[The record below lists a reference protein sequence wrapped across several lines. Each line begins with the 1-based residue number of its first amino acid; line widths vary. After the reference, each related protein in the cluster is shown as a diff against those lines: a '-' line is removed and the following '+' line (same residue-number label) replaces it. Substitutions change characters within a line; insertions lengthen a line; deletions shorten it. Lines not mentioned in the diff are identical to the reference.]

1 MHTVVG
7 MQARKGSVR
16 RTQQERSEAT
26 TAGLLTEARRLFA
39 TQGYADTSIEQIA
52 SAANVT
58 KGALYHHFPS
68 KRDIFHGVCEQEQ
81 ARLAELQ
88 EAAFD
93 SAKDPW
99 EGFKRGCEA
108 YLEAATDPGLQR
120 IMLLDAPGVL
130 GRDGMRELEAETY
143 AMAAE
148 GLRLAMQ
155 AKRIARRPPE
165 PLLDLLF
172 GAVAAAASTI
182 ARAEDQKAAHKASV
196 RELRRLLDGL
206 TL

>member
-1 MHTVVG
+1 MAPRSG
-7 MQARKGSVR
+7 AR

-26 TAGLLTEARRLFA
+26 TAGLLAAARRLFA
-39 TQGYADTSIEQIA
+39 RQGYADTSIDQIA
-52 SAANVT
+52 SAAKVT

-68 KRDIFHGVCEQEQ
+68 KRDIFHGVCVQEQ

-88 EAAFD
+88 AAAFD
-93 SAKDPW
+93 SARDPW

-108 YLEAATDPGLQR
+108 YLEAATDPGVQR

-130 GRDGMRELEAETY
+130 GRDGMRALEEGTY

-172 GAVAAAASTI
+172 GAVAAAAATI
-182 ARAEDQKAAHKASV
+182 ARAEDQAAAQKVSV

-206 TL
+206 AL